1 MTKEVSITIEGIQL
15 GSEEAP
21 IIMTASGTYHMH
33 KDKHYIQY
41 EEQSEEGL
49 GSIKSMIKIG
59 LTQIEMTKKGTGNSE
74 MTFDLNQ
81 KTEVIYRT
89 PYGTL
94 FFEAMTSRIAVEE
107 AEEEIVVRLE
117 YSLFTNDETISDNRT
132 TIRILPL

>member
-21 IIMTASGTYHMH
+21 IRMIASGVYHMH

-41 EEQSEEGL
+41 DEQSEDGQ
-49 GSIKSMIKIG
+49 GSIKNMIKIG
-59 LTQIEMTKKGTGNSE
+59 LTRIEMTKKGAGSSE

-81 KTEVIYRT
+81 TTEVIYCT

-94 FFEAMTSRIAVEE
+94 VFEAKTSQITVEE
-107 AEEEIVVRLE
+107 KEEEIVVRLE
-117 YSLFTNDETISDNRT
+117 YSLYTNEAPISDNRT